1 MKPGIASIPEKQQP
15 SREISTITVL
25 RYGLVS
31 TTASMLCTGYVAS
44 VVAVAGLEAAA
55 AGNGGVPRHCQSATA
70 KSLLDVH
77 LAEVADGML
86 EGVAL
91 LESRVFLF

>member
-1 MKPGIASIPEKQQP
+1 MKPSIASIPEKQQP
-15 SREISTITVL
+15 SRKISTITVL
-25 RYGLVS
+25 PYSQVS
-31 TTASMLCTGYVAS
+31 TTASMLWSGYVAS

-55 AGNGGVPRHCQSATA
+55 AGNGGVPRHRQSATA